1 MEKYLL
7 DKTKEAIKQNDYLR
21 KMRFSSLYILEN
33 KTSNNVISIV
43 GKLIEADEMELF
55 FVNLNNNEVKS
66 IHGYDFNLDDYMW
79 EYLSEGYEINY
90 IQKAYVQEIL
100 LDIENLTERDI
111 KQCVKNTMGLV
122 KCLLYIS
129 KRKGK

>member
-7 DKTKEAIKQNDYLR
+7 SKTKEVIKQNDYLR

-33 KTSNNVISIV
+33 KTSNDVISIV
-43 GKLIEADEMELF
+43 GKLIEADEMEFF

-66 IHGYDFNLDDYMW
+66 IHEYDFNLDDYMW
-79 EYLSEGYEINY
+79 EYLSKGYEINY

-111 KQCVKNTMGLV
+111 KQCVKNTMGLI

>member
-7 DKTKEAIKQNDYLR
+7 NKTKEVIKQNDYLR

-33 KTSNNVISIV
+33 KTSNDVISIV
-43 GKLIEADEMELF
+43 GKLIEADEMEFF

-66 IHGYDFNLDDYMW
+66 IHEYDFNLDDYMW
-79 EYLSEGYEINY
+79 EYLSKGYEINY

-111 KQCVKNTMGLV
+111 KQCVKNTMGLI